1 VPGARPRKK
10 LAGILT
16 EARTSPDLI
25 RDLVI
30 GIGVNV
36 NHGPGDFP
44 SAIADRATSLRILC
58 GRMLERA
65 VVAEA
70 IMTALDDWY
79 TLWTRDGEEPV
90 LEAFRGMAQDLEGRR
105 VRVEGG
111 PEVWEGVTAGL
122 GDDGGLRILRD
133 GASHPIDVHYG
144 DVLRIEEKA

>member
-1 VPGARPRKK
+1 MADANP
-10 LAGILT
+10 
-16 EARTSPDLI
+16 
-25 RDLVI
+25 
-30 GIGVNV
+30 
-36 NHGPGDFP
+36 GPGDFP
-44 SAIADRATSLRILC
+44 TEIAGRATSLRILC

-90 LEAFRGMAQDLEGRR
+90 LEAFREMAQDLEGRH

-111 PEVWEGVTAGL
+111 TEVWEGITAGL
-122 GDDGGLRILRD
+122 GDDGALRILRD
-133 GASHPIDVHYG
+133 GASHPTDVRYG